1 MPGGPGVSPEMTDD
15 RDVGPLLST
24 VRNAARVLTSFSVEE
39 RELGV
44 TELAR
49 RLGLGKSTVHR
60 LLATLAAEHLVEQNP
75 QTGKYRLGLKVYELG
90 ALVSVHM
97 DLHEAAI
104 AHLHELRNRTGE
116 TVQLAVLDG
125 REVVYVERLESSH
138 TLRLFGRVGH
148 RNLAHCT
155 STGKV
160 LLAALPDA
168 ALDRLLDGWTLEP
181 KTPYTI
187 TDPEALRAE
196 LDAVRARGYAENM
209 NEAEIGVASV
219 AAPVRGAAGDVVAA
233 LSVAAPVMRLDGK
246 SVRTFAGMTVTAAEA
261 VSRRLGYRDARQW
274 RTGDREA

>member
-1 MPGGPGVSPEMTDD
+1 MSDP
-15 RDVGPLLST
+15 RDSGPLLSS

-49 RLGLGKSTVHR
+49 RLALGKSTVHR
-60 LLATLAAEHLVEQNP
+60 LLVTLAAEHLVEQNP

-104 AHLHELRNRTGE
+104 GQLHELRNRTGE

-148 RNLAHCT
+148 RNQAHCT

-168 ALDRLLDGWTLEP
+168 ALVRLLDGWALEA

-187 TDPEALRAE
+187 TDPEAFRAE

-261 VSRRLGYRDARQW
+261 VSRRLGYRDAHQW
-274 RTGDREA
+274 RTGDREAR